1 MIEVRR
7 TRPHPTRLLWAAALV
22 TAAATAAAQAPLKD
36 VTGSKDPAG
45 VKRYDGS
52 SIIGYKYEK
61 FGEFTFLLGPV
72 SSAAGK
78 PAPTK
83 SQRAEGERT
92 RLVYVAPEGRSTL
105 EVLRNYE
112 QDLVKAGF
120 TVVFRCAAAQCGATH
135 LADTYLYT
143 MESRLSNYPE
153 KGTSGSVPTGQA
165 TEYAFSSAGDQRM
178 IVAKR
183 SGAPGEA
190 WVSVYV
196 AMGAFAVVKET
207 VNHPLVLL
215 DLVEAAGMEGKMV
228 TVDAASMAKD
238 IASSGHV
245 ALYGILFDTDKAD
258 IKPESAATIGE
269 IAKYLKANPT
279 VKLHVVGHTDNV
291 GVHDYNMGLSSRR
304 AAAVVAALTT
314 THAIPAARL
323 KPAGVGPLAP
333 VAPNDTDDGRAK
345 NRRVELVKQ

>member
-7 TRPHPTRLLWAAALV
+7 SHQRSRHLVLRAMAIAAI
-22 TAAATAAAQAPLKD
+22 AATAAAQTPLKD
-36 VTGSKDPAG
+36 VPGSKDPAG

-52 SIIGYKYEK
+52 SIIGYKFEK

-72 SSAAGK
+72 STTTGK
-78 PAPTK
+78 PVPTK
-83 SQRAEGERT
+83 THRAEGQRT

-112 QDLVKAGF
+112 QELTRAGF
-120 TVVFRCAAAQCGATH
+120 TVAYRCAAAQCGANQ

-143 MESRLSNYPE
+143 MESRLSNYPAP
-153 KGTSGSVPTGQA
+153 GSGGVPGQV
-165 TEYAFSSAGDQRM
+165 TEYAFSSAKDQQLL
-178 IVAKR
+178 VAKR

-196 AMGAFAVVKET
+196 ATATFGVFKET
-207 VNHPLVLL
+207 LNHPIVLL
-215 DLVEAAGMEGKMV
+215 DLVEAAGMEAKMV
-228 TVDAASMAKD
+228 TVDAAAMAKD
-238 IASSGHV
+238 IAADGHV

-258 IKPESAATIGE
+258 IKPESASTLAE
-269 IAKYLKANPT
+269 IAKYLTQNPT

-291 GVHDYNMGLSSRR
+291 GVHDYNMALSARR
-304 AAAVVAALTT
+304 AAAVVAELTAR
-314 THAIPAARL
+314 HAIAAARL
-323 KPAGVGPLAP
+323 RPAGVGPLAP
-333 VAPNDTDDGRAK
+333 VAPNDGENGRAK